1 MKRIKMLLALLAI
14 SLYSITSI
22 AQTKIITGKVI
33 SSENGSAMQGVS
45 INIKGRTQ
53 GTVTDGDGKFSINT
67 AIGRVLVLSYIGF
80 KDKEVTVTN
89 DENII
94 IQLEGAGTSLADVV
108 VIGYG
113 TQNKKDVTGSV
124 VKVGTAQLE
133 AVPVYNIENAL
144 QGRASGVRV
153 TQNSGNPGG
162 RIEVRIRGSNSMIGS
177 NAPLY
182 VIDGFPVTGGINFLN
197 PADVESMD
205 ILKDASATAIYGSR
219 GANGVVI
226 ITTKKG
232 RKGEGKIEIDSYY
245 GTQKETKRYQ
255 VLDAQ
260 QYAVVANEWLKNQG
274 LDPYFSENEIQTF
287 GKGTDWQDA
296 IYRSG
301 PIQNHTVTISGGSD
315 KTVYSLSGNY
325 FDQKGILI
333 NSSAKKG
340 SLGLNLQHQVNQ
352 AVKLDVNLIFARNE
366 IYRVPV
372 DNGAFG
378 KTMLSGALSAPPTL
392 PMYDT
397 SGLPTRIEQAY
408 SFGSIDMR
416 NPLIF
421 ASPRKDKTSTNNI
434 LANTALTFNIFKGF
448 TFKTLLGLQYQ
459 NDINSSFTPM
469 IYKDDKGFAADG
481 YSNTSSVLNENTFNY
496 KTSFNDKH
504 TLDILGGFTYQSF
517 NNKYENASVSGL
529 SSNVTQDYNLGS
541 ASIIT
546 PPTNGYSDWKLLS
559 FLGRVNYSYN
569 SKYLLTVSVRSDG
582 SSRFGLNNKWGVFPS
597 GAVAWRLSE
606 EQFLQDVKAISD
618 LKLRASYGI
627 TGNTA
632 LSPYQSLSRLTSN
645 RTIYANASEVIGY
658 VPANLAN
665 PELKWETTAQLDL
678 GFDLGLFQNVLTFTF
693 DYYKK
698 NTTNLL
704 AAIPL
709 PTSTGFSSA
718 LMNIGEIQ
726 NDGIELGLNAIILDK
741 AVKWDVSAQIS
752 TNRNK
757 VVKLAGNS
765 DILSPGIDI
774 PFYST
779 TNIARVGQPFGVFYG
794 YQEDGLNDDGLIKY
808 KDTDGDG
815 IISASDRV
823 ILGSPYPDYIFGF
836 NSNLSYKNFGLNFF
850 LEGVQ
855 GNNIFWATAGTHLN
869 SFQRGQNQLADIYGN
884 YWTADKP
891 DPNAKYPKISSA
903 TVVNVSDRFIKD
915 GSYIRV
921 KSIILS
927 YNLPVKKLN
936 ISWCDRAQLYVS
948 GANLLTFTKY
958 PGLDPESNTTGTDSQ
973 DIGSR
978 LNTGIDQGAYPS
990 AKTITAGLRLT
1001 L

>member
-1 MKRIKMLLALLAI
+1 MKRIKMLLTSLAI
-14 SLYSITSI
+14 SLFSITSI

-53 GTVTDGDGKFSINT
+53 GTVTDGDGKFYINT

-113 TQNKKDVTGSV
+113 TQNKRDVTGSV
-124 VKVGTAQLE
+124 AKVGTAQLE

-274 LDPYFSENEIQTF
+274 LDHYFSDDEIQSF

-301 PIQNHTVTISGGSD
+301 PIQNHTVTISGGSA

-340 SLGLNLQHQVNQ
+340 SLGLNLQHQVNK

-504 TLDILGGFTYQSF
+504 TLNVLGGFTYQSF
-517 NNKYENASVSGL
+517 NNKYQNATVSGL

-559 FLGRVNYSYN
+559 FLGRINYSYN

-582 SSRFGLNNKWGVFPS
+582 SSRFGMNNKWGVFPS
-597 GAVAWRLSE
+597 GAVAWRVSE
-606 EQFLQDVKAISD
+606 EQFMKDIEAISD
-618 LKLRASYGI
+618 FKLRASYGI

-658 VPANLAN
+658 IPANLAN

-678 GFDLGLFQNVLTFTF
+678 GFDLGVFQNVLTFTF

-718 LMNIGEIQ
+718 LRNIGEIQ
-726 NDGIELGLNAIILDK
+726 NDGIELGLNANILDK
-741 AVKWDVSAQIS
+741 AVKWDISAQIS

-794 YQEDGLNDDGLIKY
+794 YQEDGLTDDGLIKY

-836 NSNLSYKNFGLNFF
+836 NSSLSYKNFGLNFF

-921 KSIILS
+921 KSVILS

-936 ISWCDRAQLYVS
+936 LSWCDRAQLYIS
-948 GANLLTFTKY
+948 GTNLLTFTKY

-1001 L
+1001 F

>member
-1 MKRIKMLLALLAI
+1 MKRIKMLLTSLAI
-14 SLYSITSI
+14 SLFSITSI

-113 TQNKKDVTGSV
+113 TQNKRDVTGSV
-124 VKVGTAQLE
+124 AKVGTAQLE

-274 LDPYFSENEIQTF
+274 LDHYFSDDEIQSF

-296 IYRSG
+296 IYRSD

-340 SLGLNLQHQVNQ
+340 SLGLNLQHQVNK

-504 TLDILGGFTYQSF
+504 TLDVLGGFTYQSF
-517 NNKYENASVSGL
+517 NNKYENATVSGL

-559 FLGRVNYSYN
+559 FLGRINYSHN

-582 SSRFGLNNKWGVFPS
+582 SSRFGMNNKWGVFPS
-597 GAVAWRLSE
+597 GAVAWRVSE
-606 EQFLQDVKAISD
+606 EQFMKDIAAISD
-618 LKLRASYGI
+618 FKLRASYGI

-658 VPANLAN
+658 IPANLAN

-678 GFDLGLFQNVLTFTF
+678 GFDLGVFQNVLTFTF

-718 LMNIGEIQ
+718 LRNIGEIQ
-726 NDGIELGLNAIILDK
+726 NDGIELGLNANILDK

-757 VVKLAGNS
+757 VINLAGNS

-794 YQEDGLNDDGLIKY
+794 YQEDGLTGDGLIKY

-1001 L
+1001 F

>member
-1 MKRIKMLLALLAI
+1 
-14 SLYSITSI
+14 
-22 AQTKIITGKVI
+22 KVI

-113 TQNKKDVTGSV
+113 TQNKRDVTGSV
-124 VKVGTAQLE
+124 AKVGTAQLE

-274 LDPYFSENEIQTF
+274 LDHYFSDDEIQSF

-296 IYRSG
+296 IYRSD

-340 SLGLNLQHQVNQ
+340 SLGLNLQHQVNK

-504 TLDILGGFTYQSF
+504 TLDVLGGFTYQSF
-517 NNKYENASVSGL
+517 NNKYENATVSGL

-559 FLGRVNYSYN
+559 FLGRINYSHN

-582 SSRFGLNNKWGVFPS
+582 SSRFGMNNKWGVFPS
-597 GAVAWRLSE
+597 GAVAWRVSE
-606 EQFLQDVKAISD
+606 EQFMKDIAAISD
-618 LKLRASYGI
+618 FKLRASYGI

-658 VPANLAN
+658 IPANLAN

-678 GFDLGLFQNVLTFTF
+678 GFDLGVFQNVLTFTF

-718 LMNIGEIQ
+718 LRNIGEIQ
-726 NDGIELGLNAIILDK
+726 NDGIELGLNAKILDK

-757 VVKLAGNS
+757 VINLAGNS

-794 YQEDGLNDDGLIKY
+794 YQEDGLTGDGLIKY

-990 AKTITAGLRLT
+990 ARTITAGLRLT
-1001 L
+1001 F

>member
-1 MKRIKMLLALLAI
+1 MKRIKMLLTSLAI
-14 SLYSITSI
+14 SLFSITSI

-53 GTVTDGDGKFSINT
+53 GTVTDGDGKFYINT

-113 TQNKKDVTGSV
+113 TQNKRDVTGSV
-124 VKVGTAQLE
+124 AKVGTAQLE

-274 LDPYFSENEIQTF
+274 LDHYFSDDEIQSF

-340 SLGLNLQHQVNQ
+340 SLGLNLQHQVNK

-504 TLDILGGFTYQSF
+504 TLDVLGGFTYQSF
-517 NNKYENASVSGL
+517 NNKYQNATVSGL

-559 FLGRVNYSYN
+559 FLGRINYSYN

-582 SSRFGLNNKWGVFPS
+582 SSRFGMNNKWGVFPS
-597 GAVAWRLSE
+597 GAVAWRVSE
-606 EQFLQDVKAISD
+606 EQFMKDIEAISD
-618 LKLRASYGI
+618 FKLRASYGI

-658 VPANLAN
+658 IPANLAN

-678 GFDLGLFQNVLTFTF
+678 GFDLGVFQNVLTFTF

-718 LMNIGEIQ
+718 LRNIGEIQ
-726 NDGIELGLNAIILDK
+726 NDGIELGLNANILDK
-741 AVKWDVSAQIS
+741 AVKWDISAQIS

-794 YQEDGLNDDGLIKY
+794 YQEDGLTDDGLIKY

-836 NSNLSYKNFGLNFF
+836 NSSLSYKNFGLNFF

-921 KSIILS
+921 KSVILS

-936 ISWCDRAQLYVS
+936 LSWCDRAQLYIS
-948 GANLLTFTKY
+948 GTNLLTFTKY

-1001 L
+1001 F

>member
-1 MKRIKMLLALLAI
+1 
-14 SLYSITSI
+14 
-22 AQTKIITGKVI
+22 
-33 SSENGSAMQGVS
+33 
-45 INIKGRTQ
+45 
-53 GTVTDGDGKFSINT
+53 
-67 AIGRVLVLSYIGF
+67 
-80 KDKEVTVTN
+80 
-89 DENII
+89 
-94 IQLEGAGTSLADVV
+94 
-108 VIGYG
+108 
-113 TQNKKDVTGSV
+113 
-124 VKVGTAQLE
+124 
-133 AVPVYNIENAL
+133 
-144 QGRASGVRV
+144 
-153 TQNSGNPGG
+153 
-162 RIEVRIRGSNSMIGS
+162 
-177 NAPLY
+177 
-182 VIDGFPVTGGINFLN
+182 
-197 PADVESMD
+197 
-205 ILKDASATAIYGSR
+205 
-219 GANGVVI
+219 
-226 ITTKKG
+226 
-232 RKGEGKIEIDSYY
+232 
-245 GTQKETKRYQ
+245 
-255 VLDAQ
+255 
-260 QYAVVANEWLKNQG
+260 
-274 LDPYFSENEIQTF
+274 
-287 GKGTDWQDA
+287 
-296 IYRSG
+296 
-301 PIQNHTVTISGGSD
+301 
-315 KTVYSLSGNY
+315 
-325 FDQKGILI
+325 
-333 NSSAKKG
+333 
-340 SLGLNLQHQVNQ
+340 
-352 AVKLDVNLIFARNE
+352 
-366 IYRVPV
+366 
-372 DNGAFG
+372 
-378 KTMLSGALSAPPTL
+378 
-392 PMYDT
+392 
-397 SGLPTRIEQAY
+397 
-408 SFGSIDMR
+408 
-416 NPLIF
+416 
-421 ASPRKDKTSTNNI
+421 
-434 LANTALTFNIFKGF
+434 
-448 TFKTLLGLQYQ
+448 
-459 NDINSSFTPM
+459 
-469 IYKDDKGFAADG
+469 
-481 YSNTSSVLNENTFNY
+481 
-496 KTSFNDKH
+496 SFNDKH
-504 TLDILGGFTYQSF
+504 TLDVLGGFTYQSF
-517 NNKYENASVSGL
+517 NNKYENATVSGL

-559 FLGRVNYSYN
+559 FLGRINYSHN
-569 SKYLLTVSVRSDG
+569 SKYLLTVSLRSDG
-582 SSRFGLNNKWGVFPS
+582 SSRFGMNNKWGVFPS
-597 GAVAWRLSE
+597 GAVAWRVSE
-606 EQFLQDVKAISD
+606 EQFMKDIAAISD
-618 LKLRASYGI
+618 FKLRASYGI

-658 VPANLAN
+658 IPANLAN

-678 GFDLGLFQNVLTFTF
+678 GFDLGVFQNVLTFTF

-718 LMNIGEIQ
+718 LRNIGEIQ
-726 NDGIELGLNAIILDK
+726 NDGIELGLNANILDK

-757 VVKLAGNS
+757 VINLAGNS

-794 YQEDGLNDDGLIKY
+794 YQEDGLTGDGLIKY

-1001 L
+1001 F